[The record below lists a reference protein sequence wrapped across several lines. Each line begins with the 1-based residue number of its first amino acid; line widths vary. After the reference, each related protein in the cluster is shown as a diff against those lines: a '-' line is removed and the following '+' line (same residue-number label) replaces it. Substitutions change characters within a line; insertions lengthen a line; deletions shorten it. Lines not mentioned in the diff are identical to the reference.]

1 MQPINYLL
9 SGQSPFEALM
19 GGMDGFQKYDNNKL
33 VLEQNRIANQSAQDK
48 ADYVK
53 LAQQEAQTLDYND
66 PNAIRKF
73 IAKYE
78 SSGITKGM
86 TDYVANLDDKDRQT
100 MLADTSKGISLLRS
114 GDSANAAQF
123 ARDKATAYKNA
134 GMASKADEYEQ
145 IASMIETHPNAALQ
159 SLQMTYAV
167 AAGKD
172 DMKGYHDFITA
183 NTPTVKDINSGGEIG
198 GYVID
203 PITGEVTYKK
213 LVDTSVSPDEQL
225 RANTSITNNTNDNE
239 TRVTTANIAADTS
252 RYAADKSS
260 YTGITVA
267 NINNRG
273 ANYRSQLQANIEAQK
288 LRMQQEQSQL
298 VTGTDG
304 KAYVFY
310 PNRPTNKFE
319 PYYGKDGKQMIGEA
333 GKGAVVGTNKPM
345 PASALTLVA
354 NSRSNIQSSQNTIA
368 KIDQSLKDLDP
379 NTGKLKLGLLSN
391 AGNVASNWASKGDE
405 SSLAYERLVSNR
417 AGLVNEVLTMAKGT
431 QTEGDAQRAA
441 KVVMSIPLTDNNAVI
456 NAFSEL
462 RRVALRTVALEQGKI
477 EEVYQNYGKT
487 PPNDLY
493 ASTQPTTAKPQQQA
507 SSKSLAARDKHFTGK

>member
-33 VLEQNRIANQSAQDK
+33 VLEQNRIANQAAQDK
-48 ADYVK
+48 ADYLK
-53 LAQQEAQTLDYND
+53 QAQQEAQTLDYND
-66 PNAIRKF
+66 PNAIRQF

-78 SSGITKGM
+78 STGLTKGM
-86 TDYVANLDDKDRQT
+86 TDYVANLDTNERQG
-100 MLADTSKGISLLRS
+100 MLADTSKAISLLRS
-114 GDSANAAQF
+114 GDGANAAQF
-123 ARDKATAYKNA
+123 ARDKALAYKNA
-134 GMASKADEYEQ
+134 GMESKAAEYEQ
-145 IASMIETHPNAALQ
+145 MAAMMESHPDAALQ
-159 SLQMTYAV
+159 SLQMNYAV
-167 AAGKD
+167 LLPKDAAGNYKSLIEA
-172 DMKGYHDFITA
+172 GA
-183 NTPTVKDINSGGEIG
+183 PQVKEFNAGGETGAWIR
-198 GYVID
+198 D
-203 PITGEVTYKK
+203 PYTGEVTYQK
-213 LVDTSVSPDEQL
+213 LTDNSISPDEQL
-225 RANTSITNNTNDNE
+225 RADTSITNNEKDSE
-239 TRVTTANIAADTS
+239 TRVTTANIAAGAS

-333 GKGAVVGTNKPM
+333 GKGAVVGTDKPM

-391 AGNVASNWASKGDE
+391 AGNIASNWASKGDE